1 MIWHRIG
8 SSSLRS
14 VQTGRVI
21 ADCTTASHRSGAHER
36 RNEHEPDFPRGC
48 RASSSSGASD
58 ACKLPNG
65 EQPAAQRTRG
75 ASLRRSVQ
83 SVRLRHRQSL
93 LVLAPSGQHANL
105 LFGPRSRPSSPPPYK
120 ATPTYPPCAL
130 KTRTAAHRTGGRVYS
145 PARERG
151 TWTLDG
157 QQARASGKISGMIGL
172 VAPSTR
178 PRSSRNH
185 AVGLVGDPHVWMR
198 SD

>member
-8 SSSLRS
+8 ASSLRS

-21 ADCTTASHRSGAHER
+21 ADCTTASQSQARIAAARTHER

-105 LFGPRSRPSSPPPYK
+105 LFGPRSRPSSPPNK

-145 PARERG
+145 PAEASEG
-151 TWTLDG
+151 
-157 QQARASGKISGMIGL
+157 ARDVDAGRTTGAGK
-172 VAPSTR
+172 
-178 PRSSRNH
+178 
-185 AVGLVGDPHVWMR
+185 W
-198 SD
+198 